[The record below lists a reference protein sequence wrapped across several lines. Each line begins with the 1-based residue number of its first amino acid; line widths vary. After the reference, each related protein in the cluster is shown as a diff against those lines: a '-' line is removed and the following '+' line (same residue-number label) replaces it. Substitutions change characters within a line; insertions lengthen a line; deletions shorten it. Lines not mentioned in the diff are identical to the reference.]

1 MRKVTGWTILKDA
14 ARGGLA
20 SDEVM
25 RRIQS
30 AGWDAARPLILWAYR
45 HVQRGLVAA
54 IELRVDRELERA
66 EEPQDRVSIRQRLA
80 EKTFALPT
88 GETVYWSLATD
99 EQHDARGS
107 SAQEGGR
114 GDSSGGCLL
123 PRGSRP
129 AGNENQERAGPC
141 LLRNPAVTR
150 PVLSTDRRCRVKAKG
165 TTKPTRG
172 APHAAPPTRSRRGG
186 GLRGRA
192 THPWF
197 APSLST
203 PSPEP
208 GAWRPKA

>member
-99 EQHDARGS
+99 EQHDARADWLEKHALFCKRTARRHRKAAEEIRQAGVS
-107 SAQEGGR
+107 CLADLGPRATKTKRGR
-114 GDSSGGCLL
+114 G
-123 PRGSRP
+123 
-129 AGNENQERAGPC
+129 
-141 LLRNPAVTR
+141 
-150 PVLSTDRRCRVKAKG
+150 
-165 TTKPTRG
+165 
-172 APHAAPPTRSRRGG
+172 HASCATQRS
-186 GLRGRA
+186 
-192 THPWF
+192 P
-197 APSLST
+197 APSSQQIG
-203 PSPEP
+203 
-208 GAWRPKA
+208 GAA